1 MIVQPMNNFDEMI
14 GKYREQLLRSI
25 PRILSQIDRDPDSP
39 TYGSFDRD
47 FWHYKMRDFSSIV
60 LQQGMLVLDV
70 LHDFDHPDNPLYR
83 HPLAIQLIDASLG
96 FWASQQ
102 LASGSFNEYYPF
114 EEGYPPTAFSLYAV
128 GLVFRKRGYPRPDGK
143 LKTAIRKACEW
154 LLDHPEHQAF
164 NQESAGLAGLAMAAR
179 IPGVTVDAGRLEQ
192 RLATFFA
199 GQSPEGWFPE
209 YGGPDLGYL
218 SVTLDCLCD
227 YHETTGDPR
236 ATAAME
242 RAVEFISHFIPV
254 AGNTPV
260 MINARNTD
268 YIVPYGLVR
277 LAVSNPMAAGIV
289 RRVFGTAASP
299 LHFLAATDDRYL
311 CHYVYQSCFR
321 ALHHLPEMTG
331 DETSLPCNTGGGF
344 FFKESGIYVRHQ
356 PARCSIFVAGKK
368 GGVLYLYD
376 SAGHADVDYGW
387 RWKRSG
393 GAVAVTHWQGGSM
406 VSSHTADRDIDMLV
420 VEGRMSVHR
429 RYVPSPLRHLLLR
442 LTAFVTGNRLVHR
455 LKHAMIFNSPDAG
468 VGYRREIS
476 VEADRLVVT
485 DRFDAAGSDDF
496 QPVAA
501 PHYSLRHV
509 ASAGS
514 FSAEELLRV
523 SEARAVPGKDGEIA
537 FEKQLLFEMIPCE

>member
-1 MIVQPMNNFDEMI
+1 
-14 GKYREQLLRSI
+14 
-25 PRILSQIDRDPDSP
+25 
-39 TYGSFDRD
+39 
-47 FWHYKMRDFSSIV
+47 
-60 LQQGMLVLDV
+60 
-70 LHDFDHPDNPLYR
+70 
-83 HPLAIQLIDASLG
+83 LIDASLR

-128 GLVFRKRGYPRPDGK
+128 GLVFRKRGYPRPDGV
-143 LKTAIRKACEW
+143 LKTAIRMACDW
-154 LLDHPEHQAF
+154 LLDHPEHQAL

-179 IPGVTVDAGRLEQ
+179 IPGITVDAGRLEQ

-209 YGGPDLGYL
+209 YGGPDIGYL

-254 AGNTPV
+254 AGATPV

-277 LAVSNPMAAGIV
+277 LAVSNPLAAGIV
-289 RRVFGTAASP
+289 RRVFGTAGSP
-299 LHFLAATDDRYL
+299 SHFLAATDDRYL

-321 ALHHLPEMTG
+321 GLVHFDGMTAKPAM
-331 DETSLPCNTGGGF
+331 LPCESG
-344 FFKESGIYVRHQ
+344 EALLLEDSGIYVRHL
-356 PARCSIFVAGKK
+356 PERHSIFVAGKK
-368 GGVLYLYD
+368 GGVTYLYTSSGLA
-376 SAGHADVDYGW
+376 SADFGW
-387 RWKRSG
+387 RLKLSG
-393 GAVAVTHWQGGSM
+393 GKLAVTHWQGGSK
-406 VSSHTADRDIDMLV
+406 VSSRTADGDTDMLV
-420 VEGRMSVHR
+420 VEGRLSVHR

-442 LTAFVTGNRLVHR
+442 LAAFVTGNRLVSR

-476 VEADRLVVT
+476 VGADRLVMT

-537 FEKQLLFEMIPCE
+537 FEKQLLFEKNPCE